1 MVVMLSCMFDFFLNH
16 TMLIFHRVSPAS
28 QSLRKKKMFVF
39 PSSWVLEML
48 NYIESVWKLSSEAQT
63 DNYIWTK
70 HLYPTAPTFPGQI
83 LLTFRSSVANRFRL
97 VVCGKLGRVGL
108 RHPEGGDISIG
119 RYPANASGLWV
130 KTYP

>member
-16 TMLIFHRVSPAS
+16 TMLIFHRVSPAR

-83 LLTFRSSVANRFRL
+83 LLTFRSFFCSKSLSFGCVWQA
-97 VVCGKLGRVGL
+97 GQ
-108 RHPEGGDISIG
+108 GGAVSH
-119 RYPANASGLWV
+119 
-130 KTYP
+130 